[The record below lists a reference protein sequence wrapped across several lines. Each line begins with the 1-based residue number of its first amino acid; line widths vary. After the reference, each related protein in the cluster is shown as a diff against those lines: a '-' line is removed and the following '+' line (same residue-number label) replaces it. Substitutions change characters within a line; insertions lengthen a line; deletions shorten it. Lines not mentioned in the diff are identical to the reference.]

1 MSFKFDVDSIRKQ
14 FPACRRTHNGV
25 PVAYLDGPGGTQ
37 VPERVANKITDY
49 LYNHNANE
57 HGFFDTSR
65 ESDRLYDEARVIV
78 ADFLGCTAGEVAF
91 GYASSQNNFN
101 LALALVRGMKPGDE
115 VLITDIDHRCNRS
128 PWLALAEWGI
138 VVKSIAVDKKTQQID
153 LEDMKKKLSS
163 KTKVAAFNW
172 ASNALGTISDV
183 KTMCAMAHEVGAV
196 TVVDAV
202 HYAAHSPIDVREI
215 DTDVLLCSAYKF
227 FGPHL
232 GVIYIKKAL
241 LDKIE
246 FYNVGT
252 EDLTEIRKFH
262 FGTPPFELICGV
274 AEAVEFIA
282 SIGEQYAG
290 YFEGQLKGLSGRRRN
305 VVAGMLAIEEYE
317 APIAAYIRKEL
328 REIPGVTLYGPAEDQ
343 PRTSTIVFTMEGKKP
358 CDICEVLGNHG
369 IYAWDGDF
377 YAVEI
382 VNDVLG
388 LKDAGGLVRL
398 GLAPYNTIGDA
409 ERTIKLIKEIASKG

>member
-1 MSFKFDVDSIRKQ
+1 M
-14 FPACRRTHNGV
+14 
-25 PVAYLDGPGGTQ
+25 
-37 VPERVANKITDY
+37 E
-49 LYNHNANE
+49 
-57 HGFFDTSR
+57 
-65 ESDRLYDEARVIV
+65 
-78 ADFLGCTAGEVAF
+78 
-91 GYASSQNNFN
+91 
-101 LALALVRGMKPGDE
+101 
-115 VLITDIDHRCNRS
+115 
-128 PWLALAEWGI
+128 
-138 VVKSIAVDKKTQQID
+138 D
-153 LEDMKKKLSS
+153 LKKKLSK

-202 HYAAHSPIDVREI
+202 HYAAHNPIDVRDI
-215 DTDVLLCSAYKF
+215 DADVLVCSGYKF

-232 GVIYIKKAL
+232 GVIYIRKAL
-241 LDKIE
+241 LDKLE

-252 EDLTEIRKFH
+252 DDLTGIRKFH

-282 SIGEQYAG
+282 SIGEQYAE
-290 YFEGQLKGLSGRRRN
+290 YFEDQLKGLSGRRRN

-317 APIAAYIRKEL
+317 APIAAYMRESL
-328 REIPGVTLYGPAEDQ
+328 REMPGVTVYGPAEGQ

-358 CDICEVLGNHG
+358 CDICEVLGDNG
-369 IYAWDGDF
+369 INAWDGDF

-382 VNDVLG
+382 VNDVMG

-398 GLAPYNTIGDA
+398 GLAPYNTIEDA
-409 ERTIKLIKEIASKG
+409 ERTIKVIGEIARR

>member
-1 MSFKFDVDSIRKQ
+1 MSFKFDVESIRKQ
-14 FPACRRTHNGV
+14 FPACKRTLKGF
-25 PVAYLDGPGGTQ
+25 PVAYLDGPGGSQ

-65 ESDRLYDEARVIV
+65 ESDRLYDEARVVV
-78 ADFLGCTAGEVAF
+78 ADLFGCDAGEVAF

-101 LALALVRGMKPGDE
+101 LALALARDMKPGDE

-128 PWLALAEWGI
+128 PWLALEERGI
-138 VVKSIAVDKKTQQID
+138 VVKSIAVDRNTQQID
-153 LEDMKKKLSS
+153 LKDLEKKLSN

-172 ASNALGTISDV
+172 ASNALGTVSDV
-183 KTMCAMAHEVGAV
+183 KTMCAMAHKFGAV

-202 HYAAHSPIDVREI
+202 HYAAHYPMDVREI

-232 GVIYIKKAL
+232 GVIYIRKAL
-241 LDKIE
+241 LDKLE

-252 EDLTEIRKFH
+252 DDLVGIRKFH
-262 FGTPPFELICGV
+262 FGTPPFELISGT

-282 SIGEQYAG
+282 SIGENYAD
-290 YFEGQLKGLSGRRRN
+290 YFKDKLKGLSGRRKN

-317 APIAAYIRKEL
+317 APIAAYMRKAL
-328 REIPGVTLYGPAEDQ
+328 REMPGVTVYGPAEGQ

-358 CDICEVLGNHG
+358 CDICEILGDHG
-369 IYAWDGDF
+369 INAWDGDF

-398 GLAPYNTIGDA
+398 GLAPYNTMEDA
-409 ERTIKLIKEIASKG
+409 ERTIKLIGEIARK